1 MMLLRVLPFA
11 SEQMAT
17 TLNRRTELN
26 ERWQNKSKSKTEK
39 SVVALRR

>member
-17 TLNRRTELN
+17 TLNRRTELSEDGRTKASQKRKN
-26 ERWQNKSKSKTEK
+26 RLS
-39 SVVALRR
+39 L